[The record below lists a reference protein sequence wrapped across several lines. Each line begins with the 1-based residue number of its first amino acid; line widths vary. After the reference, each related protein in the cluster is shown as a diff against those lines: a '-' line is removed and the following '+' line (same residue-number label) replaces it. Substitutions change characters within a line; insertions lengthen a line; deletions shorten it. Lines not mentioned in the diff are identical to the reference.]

1 MRGGCRQLVEYATV
15 TLTLKITLDEL
26 YLMSKTPVKTQLH
39 IVNMLNLPTSVAYLQ
54 NMVMLPTTLGL
65 LRPNFDESA
74 IKITSRAALHIAL
87 LTV

>member
-54 NMVMLPTTLGL
+54 NMVMLPTY
-65 LRPNFDESA
+65 
-74 IKITSRAALHIAL
+74 
-87 LTV
+87 